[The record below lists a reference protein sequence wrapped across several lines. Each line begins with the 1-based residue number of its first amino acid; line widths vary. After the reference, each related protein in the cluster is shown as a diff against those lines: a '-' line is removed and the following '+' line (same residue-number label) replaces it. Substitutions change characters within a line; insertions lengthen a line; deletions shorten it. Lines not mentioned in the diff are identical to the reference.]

1 MANHVAEQIIAAAVS
16 ALGSLNTTGSNAF
29 ASREYPLQDS
39 ELPAI
44 LIDHGNEELES
55 VGLGASR
62 VIERTLELVVIAKVK
77 KTSGALA
84 RTDLN
89 TIRKEVESALASD
102 NTLGGTCKYVNP
114 RRYEMELDEE
124 GEKSRASGTMFFE
137 VFYATALNAPDVPL

>member
-1 MANHVAEQIIAAAVS
+1 MANHVAEQIVAAALS
-16 ALGSLNTTGSNAF
+16 ALGALSTTGSNVF
-29 ASREYPLQDS
+29 GSREYPLQDS

-55 VGLGASR
+55 IGLGPSR
-62 VIERTLELVVIAKVK
+62 VIERVLELVVIAKVK
-77 KTSGALA
+77 KTTGAAA

-102 NTLGGTCKYVNP
+102 NSLGGACKYVNP

-124 GEKSRASGTMFFE
+124 GDKSRASGTMTFE
-137 VFYATALNAPDVPL
+137 VFYATTLMAPDVPL